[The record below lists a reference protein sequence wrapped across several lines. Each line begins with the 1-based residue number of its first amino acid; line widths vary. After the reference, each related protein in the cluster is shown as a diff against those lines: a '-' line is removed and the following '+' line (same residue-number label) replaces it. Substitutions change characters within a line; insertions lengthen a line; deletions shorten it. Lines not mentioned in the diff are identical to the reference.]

1 MTAPLAQLA
10 PHLPQGIQLFVLRLT
25 SCWGRCIFVFYAFDT
40 KDKEAAEQ
48 GRYFFIN
55 TVVYCEGRSFVIIS
69 EKKQ

>member
-1 MTAPLAQLA
+1 M
-10 PHLPQGIQLFVLRLT
+10 
-25 SCWGRCIFVFYAFDT
+25 FYAFDT